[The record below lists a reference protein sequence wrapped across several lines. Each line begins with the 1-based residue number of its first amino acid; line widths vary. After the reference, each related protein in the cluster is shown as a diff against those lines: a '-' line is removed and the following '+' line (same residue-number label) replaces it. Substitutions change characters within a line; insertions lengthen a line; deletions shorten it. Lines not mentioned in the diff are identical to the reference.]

1 MISLDPKMLQLNTLC
16 EAGRHQCIVMNA
28 MKDVRT
34 KVNIFSIIIMMTI
47 ISSGQIDLGQTRGK
61 ALSSAAQTLHLNGAA
76 WQWQFF

>member
-1 MISLDPKMLQLNTLC
+1 MRSSWNGILLRSGHLPLSQVPRISLDPKMLQLNTLC

-47 ISSGQIDLGQTRGK
+47 ISSGQIDL
-61 ALSSAAQTLHLNGAA
+61 A
-76 WQWQFF
+76 

>member
-16 EAGRHQCIVMNA
+16 EAGRNQCIVMNA

-47 ISSGQIDLGQTRGK
+47 ISSGQIDL
-61 ALSSAAQTLHLNGAA
+61 A
-76 WQWQFF
+76 